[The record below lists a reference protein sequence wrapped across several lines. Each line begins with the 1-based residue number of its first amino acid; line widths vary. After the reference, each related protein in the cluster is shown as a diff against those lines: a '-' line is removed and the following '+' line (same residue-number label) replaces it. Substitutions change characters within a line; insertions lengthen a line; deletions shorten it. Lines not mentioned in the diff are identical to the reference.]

1 MPADPDPQIL
11 SGGASR
17 SACRQRCYRAQI
29 TWVRIALPPPAEHA
43 PEHSATRG
51 HDADERRH
59 RVPRVVVR
67 HPLARQ
73 RRPRP
78 EVEGVTQGGVD
89 ARSLWRVRWPTI
101 PERLVVRLGELEELH
116 SENATEPA
124 GAAVPPWMSTTAE
137 SLTATTP
144 VPMESP
150 SVGIV
155 PPAPVFG
162 VVTVVELQFVIGGAF
177 LRIVSL

>member
-1 MPADPDPQIL
+1 
-11 SGGASR
+11 
-17 SACRQRCYRAQI
+17 
-29 TWVRIALPPPAEHA
+29 
-43 PEHSATRG
+43 
-51 HDADERRH
+51 
-59 RVPRVVVR
+59 
-67 HPLARQ
+67 
-73 RRPRP
+73 
-78 EVEGVTQGGVD
+78 
-89 ARSLWRVRWPTI
+89 
-101 PERLVVRLGELEELH
+101 
-116 SENATEPA
+116 
-124 GAAVPPWMSTTAE
+124 MSTTAE